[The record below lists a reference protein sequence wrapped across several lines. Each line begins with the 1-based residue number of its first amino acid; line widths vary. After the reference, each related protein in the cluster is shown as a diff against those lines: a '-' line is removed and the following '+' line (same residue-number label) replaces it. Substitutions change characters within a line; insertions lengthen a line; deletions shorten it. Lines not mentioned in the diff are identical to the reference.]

1 MEGKRNRFVRY
12 ACAALM
18 LAAGCHSYEG
28 QFVHKS
34 EEELD
39 AMEVADEQV
48 GDEFRRGAYGSAEA
62 SLKTL
67 MSEPTVS
74 LPQYELERVSILLM
88 QGRSDEAHAQM
99 MKVREELETLFDPEL
114 EQKAVSIWHG
124 ENNKVFRGD
133 SHERA
138 TLYALLAMSF
148 MERGKWDDA
157 ERCVKNG
164 LLADSANIRD
174 ERYNSDYALLHYLGA
189 VACRRAGRVAEAESY
204 FSQMDNAIKQRGV
217 NTGPGSSVA
226 ELLVSAPL
234 PDAFVVAWVG
244 APPQYIRGG
253 EYGEIRHPVRGVG
266 MPYAFMTVE
275 VGGASEAIAPMRL
288 GDVNWQALTRGGR
301 EMDAVLEHK
310 ASVKTGMRVSRN
322 IFLVT
327 GYSLV
332 GTVSSNPIAE
342 AILLGSGGTCLAI
355 GGLFHL
361 AGSAM
366 NARCD
371 IRSWHCLPGEFVVIP
386 VCMSAPAVD
395 VVVRGYN
402 RAWDNVSV
410 SHFPI
415 KKKAG
420 GMTVSHLHLL
430 PNGNAITALSAWYK
444 AIAESAAAAEMSS
457 DMSHEIKFVNNGSR

>member
-1 MEGKRNRFVRY
+1 METKEDKRIRY
-12 ACAALM
+12 ICAALM

-28 QFVHKS
+28 RFVHKS
-34 EEELD
+34 EDELD
-39 AMEVADEQV
+39 AMEIADEQV
-48 GDEFRRGAYGSAEA
+48 GHEFRRGAYGSAEA

-88 QGRSDEAHAQM
+88 QGKSDEAHAQM
-99 MKVREELETLFDPEL
+99 MKVREELETLFDPGL

-124 ENNKVFRGD
+124 ENNKVFKGD

-148 MERGKWDDA
+148 MERGKWNDA
-157 ERCVKNG
+157 ERCAKNG
-164 LLADSANIRD
+164 LLADSANTRE

-189 VACRRAGRVAEAESY
+189 VACRKAGRTAEAESY
-204 FSQMDNAIKQRGV
+204 FSQMVDAIKRRGV

-244 APPQYIRGG
+244 APPQYVRGG
-253 EYGEIRHPVRGVG
+253 EYGEIRHAVRGAG

-275 VGGASEAIAPMRL
+275 VGGAAESIAPMRL

-310 ASVKTGMRVSRN
+310 AAVKTGMRVSRN

-342 AILLGSGGTCLAI
+342 AFLLASGGSCLAI

-371 IRSWHCLPGEFVVIP
+371 IRSWHCLPGEIVIMP
-386 VCMSAPAVD
+386 VWMSGAEAD
-395 VVVRGYN
+395 VVVRGYDADMDNVAVARSLLQKKSNGMPVRHLHVLWNANAVSALSSWN
-402 RAWDNVSV
+402 RAVKS
-410 SHFPI
+410 ST
-415 KKKAG
+415 K
-420 GMTVSHLHLL
+420 
-430 PNGNAITALSAWYK
+430 
-444 AIAESAAAAEMSS
+444 SAAEAS
-457 DMSHEIKFVNNGSR
+457 DMSYVIKYVEENQQ